1 MTDRFNAAT
10 DRLNAPST
18 AVARIIDQYC
28 FVICTLTEVGVG
40 VGLGVEGGLHVV
52 KTQHGIGVL
61 PRSFTAASH
70 EGVGTSITE
79 TAASPGSH

>member
-28 FVICTLTEVGVG
+28 FVICTLTEMGV
-40 VGLGVEGGLHVV
+40 GVEGGLHAV